1 MDLADLNLLKLLVPL
16 LLLTALAL
24 PISALIELVK
34 LALVPLAVVIRG
46 RCLIMW
52 GHNSHLRLKDA
63 RVIHGSCGLG
73 RTCRVPVRRVEGRGR
88 GLTLGEERVRGAT
101 TPGGAGTP
109 AHQVRV
115 G

>member
-1 MDLADLNLLKLLVPL
+1 
-16 LLLTALAL
+16 
-24 PISALIELVK
+24 
-34 LALVPLAVVIRG
+34 
-46 RCLIMW
+46 MW
-52 GHNSHLRLKDA
+52 GHNSHLRLKDT

-73 RTCRVPVRRVEGRGR
+73 RTCRVPVRVEGRGR
-88 GLTLGEERVRGAT
+88 GLAFGEQRVRGAT